1 MINILI
7 LVTNIALI
15 LLILYWLDIRISKIK
30 QEIAKQIGISNT
42 EQEITQERRISNIEH
57 ELIEQ
62 KEKLDELTKIIKG
75 F

>member
-42 EQEITQERRISNIEH
+42 EQITQERRISNIEH